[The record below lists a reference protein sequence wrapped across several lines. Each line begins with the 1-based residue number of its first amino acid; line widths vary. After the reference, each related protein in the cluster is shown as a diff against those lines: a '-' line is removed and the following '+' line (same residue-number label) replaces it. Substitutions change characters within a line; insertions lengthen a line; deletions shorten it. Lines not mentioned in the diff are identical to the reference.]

1 MRRLIIMRHAKAE
14 REAETDHA
22 RPLSPKGRRDA
33 NAAGRLLAGR
43 GEVPDLALISTSQRT
58 RDTWTC
64 VCAGFGAEPEAWFDR
79 NLYAGGPATVVELL
93 AAVDEAVQR
102 VIVIGH
108 NPSVTTVASALSD
121 GAAADD
127 LELAL
132 GDGLKTSALA
142 CFDVPVEWQDV
153 NARTLRLT
161 SVDVPRG

>member
-33 NAAGRLLAGR
+33 NAAGRLLADR
-43 GEVPDLALISTSQRT
+43 DEVPDLALVSTSQRT

-93 AAVDEAVQR
+93 AAVDATVQR

-108 NPSVTTVASALSD
+108 EPTVSTVASALSD
-121 GAAADD
+121 GAAGD
-127 LELAL
+127 LESAL
-132 GDGLKTSALA
+132 GDGLKTSGLA
-142 CFDVPVEWQDV
+142 CFDVPVEWQDI